1 VYLHI
6 HTFSLSLSNLYIYIY
21 MSTVLCCPLAEVK
34 IIKESVRNIKCNLLA
49 LNSPCARHIYRR
61 SLIGIIIVDTILEAF
76 LNKSISCR
84 KRTSVLPCAKCIQP
98 IHPISNGV
106 PVFFLMNNTNVGSV
120 GGLICKNV
128 ITH

>member
-1 VYLHI
+1 
-6 HTFSLSLSNLYIYIY
+6 

-84 KRTSVLPCAKCIQP
+84 KRTSVLPCTKCIQP

-106 PVFFLMNNTNVGSV
+106 PVFF
-120 GGLICKNV
+120 
-128 ITH
+128 